1 MNPEGVE
8 EQRWKPRVS
17 SGAEPYVSAA
27 FCPNGLYFALAD
39 GTIEI
44 LPMVGNVDIKVRPL
58 KLAYL
63 VDPNK
68 KEQVREA
75 IRLSSTL
82 WGGFYFP
89 IIPLYKRMPRTWKD
103 PVKAPEAQKVILG
116 YLDAFDPD
124 ILVQFSK
131 SIPDFVTNLRLE
143 VIKPTD
149 IWGGLGREGNLSSKF
164 GIGIFELLEDI
175 FEEHFRYKP
184 KYPVK
189 VILPKIPSYLS
200 LFWASLFGEIPSVV
214 LDVIEKRYLEPLEIE
229 RVDFAP
235 AKLTETL
242 ASNIFFPRRI
252 VQRGINTSNRARFGR
267 DAAAYFMDA
276 TNLEDIV
283 DFWNL
288 RASGRQVLPI
298 PEQLQGDPGLLNLVI
313 NFLKHHRRPWRHNP
327 KVSDFAS
334 IIRAR
339 SRTMD
344 ELQAFAKTLNIT
356 REPDDPSDSPFL
368 SLQHWYPRVW
378 DEWARDKDGAVAD
391 ISGEAESAV
400 EIDPKKLQV
409 RFKPILPKFA
419 NKHGYHGE
427 PRCANEM
434 SFSLYGSDDYLAGV
448 FPKSSGENY
457 KRAISSWGSL
467 GDDWRVGRNGLVKLV
482 KDDFNDIRDIP
493 TAESVVFAWLA
504 DFGWKSEVS
513 PPGLLAKQMYR
524 QPEGFLSVL
533 KNEKLLG
540 LLEYLNGGL
549 VAKDSS
555 PAENNRVRQERDL
568 PIGEIKSRLQEA
580 SERGNLYD
588 YLVSKGVFKIGL
600 RVQCPRCLRRSWFP
614 LESVRDNFSCPRCL
628 NAFSAIGTV
637 ESSAWT
643 YKTTGPF
650 SVPHYGDGAYS
661 VLLTLE
667 FFNSRDFST
676 VRTTPVLSF
685 KAAGPGGAALEAD
698 AAAFWQDAVFGER
711 KDGILFAECK
721 TYNRFQAK
729 DFMRMRQLAKTFP
742 GAVLVFSTLR
752 KSLGPQEI
760 KGITRIAKRGR
771 KYWKSER
778 PINPVLILTGTELL
792 HFSRPPHCW
801 EESLQKKF
809 DHVAG
814 LIDLCD
820 ATQQIYLKLSPWRTE
835 WHEKW
840 EKKRQRSQ
848 AKVVVTQQSGSSKMA
863 GSTTSPET

>member
-1 MNPEGVE
+1 
-8 EQRWKPRVS
+8 
-17 SGAEPYVSAA
+17 
-27 FCPNGLYFALAD
+27 
-39 GTIEI
+39 
-44 LPMVGNVDIKVRPL
+44 MVGNVDIKVRPL

-68 KEQVREA
+68 KEQVRDA

-82 WGGFYFP
+82 WGGVYFP

-103 PVKAPEAQKVILG
+103 PVKAPEAQKVVLG

-124 ILVQFSK
+124 VLVQFSK
-131 SIPDFVTNLRLE
+131 SVPGFVSNLGLE
-143 VIKPTD
+143 VIKPND
-149 IWGGLGREGNLSSKF
+149 VWGGLDRDGTLSPKF
-164 GIGIFELLEDI
+164 GIGIFELLKDI
-175 FEEHFRYKP
+175 FEEYFRYKP

-189 VILPKIPSYLS
+189 VILPKIPGQFS
-200 LFWASLFGEIPSVV
+200 LFWSSLFGEIPSTV
-214 LDVIEKRYLEPLEIE
+214 LDAVERLYKEPLEIE
-229 RVDFAP
+229 KVDFAP
-235 AKLTETL
+235 EKLTDTL
-242 ASNIFFPRRI
+242 AGSVFFPRRI
-252 VQRGINTSNRARFGR
+252 VQRGVNTSNRAGRGR

-298 PEQLQGDPGLLNLVI
+298 PRQLQDDPGLRNLVI
-313 NFLKHHRRPWRHNP
+313 DFLNHHRRPWRHNP
-327 KVSDFAS
+327 KVCDHAS
-334 IIRAR
+334 IIRGR

-344 ELQAFAKTLNIT
+344 ELMAYAKTLNIAKQ
-356 REPDDPSDSPFL
+356 PDDPSDSPFL
-368 SLQHWYPRVW
+368 ALQHWYPRMW
-378 DEWARDKDGAVAD
+378 DEWARDKDAAVAD
-391 ISGEAESAV
+391 ISGEAEGAL

-409 RFKPILPKFA
+409 HFKPILPKFA
-419 NKHGYHGE
+419 NKYGYHGE
-427 PRCANEM
+427 PRCANEI

-448 FPKSSGENY
+448 FPKSYGENY

-467 GDDWRVGRNGLVKLV
+467 GNDWRVGRNGLVKLV
-482 KDDFNDIRDIP
+482 RDDFIDTRDIP

-504 DFGWKSEVS
+504 DSGWKPEVS
-513 PPGLLAKQMYR
+513 TPGLLAKQIYR
-524 QPEGFLSVL
+524 QLEGFLSVL

-540 LLEYLNGGL
+540 LFEHMNGGL

-555 PAENNRVRQERDL
+555 PVEDNRVQQERDL
-568 PIGEIKSRLQEA
+568 PIGEVKSRLQEA
-580 SERGNLYD
+580 SKRGNLYD

-600 RVQCPRCLRRSWFP
+600 RVQCPRCMRRSWFP

-628 NAFSAIGTV
+628 NAFSAIGTI
-637 ESSAWT
+637 ESSEWT

-667 FFNSRDFST
+667 LLNSRNFST
-676 VRTTPVLSF
+676 LHTTPVLSF
-685 KAAGPGGAALEAD
+685 KAAGPGGQTLEAD
-698 AAAFWQDAVFGER
+698 AAAFWQDAVFGQR
-711 KDGILFAECK
+711 NDGILFAECK

-752 KSLGPQEI
+752 KSLSPQEI
-760 KGITRIAKRGR
+760 KGIRRIVKRGR
-771 KYWKSER
+771 NYWKSER

-792 HFSRPPHCW
+792 QFSGPPHCW

-809 DHVAG
+809 EHMYG
-814 LIDLCD
+814 LIALCD
-820 ATQQIYLKLSPWRTE
+820 ATQQIYLNLPSWQTE

-840 EKKRQRSQ
+840 EKKRQRLQ
-848 AKVVVTQQSGSSKMA
+848 AKVSLTQQSDSSKMA
-863 GSTTSPET
+863 GSTTSPEP